1 MVRALLEVRRRGKHP
16 AAIVWSPLNKRRYH
30 RGPGSPGL
38 HTAARGAAASGR
50 LPRSDSKRV
59 SSTMNESP
67 PPPLPHTHTH
77 TGQKFSAFRFL
88 PYALISLCRR
98 ERAPLL
104 RLCICLLGNSD
115 TSSVSRKGEQFV
127 LFLENYFFPAL
138 LVHSKILR
146 SLEIEENCFF
156 LGTLYLFSNIF
167 CEIWKL
173 TRRICLKNYFSPIRE
188 QFCSLFQYLFIFWK
202 ISRERKIIGEELV
215 ARLEI
220 GTIIILTKKK
230 CFSFQEKKILTM
242 KVCK

>member
-67 PPPLPHTHTH
+67 PPPLPHTHAHRSKIFCLSLPALRSYLFVPSRTRPPPPPLYLSF
-77 TGQKFSAFRFL
+77 GKFGYVERV
-88 PYALISLCRR
+88 PERR
-98 ERAPLL
+98 T
-104 RLCICLLGNSD
+104 I
-115 TSSVSRKGEQFV
+115 
-127 LFLENYFFPAL
+127 FLENYFFPAL

-156 LGTLYLFSNIF
+156 LTLYLFSNIF

>member
-156 LGTLYLFSNIF
+156 LGTYFIPLFEHFLRN
-167 CEIWKL
+167 
-173 TRRICLKNYFSPIRE
+173 
-188 QFCSLFQYLFIFWK
+188 
-202 ISRERKIIGEELV
+202 
-215 ARLEI
+215 LEI
-220 GTIIILTKKK
+220 NAKNLSQKLFLSDSRTILFLIPIFVYLLENFARKEDYWRRT
-230 CFSFQEKKILTM
+230 CREIRN
-242 KVCK
+242 

>member
-67 PPPLPHTHTH
+67 PPPLPHTH

-156 LGTLYLFSNIF
+156 LTLYLFSNIF

-173 TRRICLKNYFSPIRE
+173 TRRISFKNYFSPIRE

-230 CFSFQEKKILTM
+230 CFSFQEKKILTT